1 MGIIQLDLLRGN
13 IIRIIMIAKI
23 ALVSMLAAVAVAAP
37 EPQLPYG
44 LGYAGGAVTAHVPPA
59 CTPSTEEIEIQS
71 CAPRAENVCT
81 TEDVVSEEITYEKRC
96 KEVVNKHCAGVLGH
110 AGLIVKR
117 EAEAEADPQF
127 LAGLPYAHAGVA
139 PYAHAA
145 IAAPIAPVAYAVPEP
160 VVKTIETPCTEVKTE
175 HCVDVPIIKEI
186 VTPVETCHVVTKVDC
201 TPAVHSI
208 PKVTCEAGTTEVT
221 HHVPYA
227 GYAYG
232 K

>member
-1 MGIIQLDLLRGN
+1 M
-13 IIRIIMIAKI
+13 
-23 ALVSMLAAVAVAAP
+23 
-37 EPQLPYG
+37 
-44 LGYAGGAVTAHVPPA
+44 GAVTAHVPPA

-81 TEDVVSEEITYEKRC
+81 TADVASEEITYEKRC

-117 EAEAEADPQF
+117 EAEAEADPHY
-127 LAGLPYAHAGVA
+127 LGAAGLPLAHAGIA

-145 IAAPIAPVAYAVPEP
+145 VAAPLVAPAPVAYAIPEP

-175 HCVDVPIIKEI
+175 HCVDVPIIKPI
-186 VTPVETCHVVTKVDC
+186 VTPVETCHVVTKVEC

-208 PKVTCEAGTTEVT
+208 PKVTCEAGSTEVT
-221 HHVPYA
+221 HHALPA
-227 GYAYG
+227 IAP
-232 K
+232 

>member
-37 EPQLPYG
+37 EPQIPYG
-44 LGYAGGAVTAHVPPA
+44 LGYAGGAVASHVPPA
-59 CTPSTEEIEIQS
+59 CTPSTEEIKIQS
-71 CAPRAENVCT
+71 CAPRAENICST
-81 TEDVVSEEITYEKRC
+81 ADVVSEEITYEKRC
-96 KEVVNKHCAGVLGH
+96 KEVVNKHCAGVVGH

-117 EAEAEADPQF
+117 EAEAEADAQI
-127 LAGLPYAHAGVA
+127 LAGLPLAHGVA

-145 IAAPIAPVAYAVPEP
+145 FAAPAPVAYAVPQA
-160 VVKTIETPCTEVKTE
+160 VTKTIETPCTEVKTE
-175 HCVDVPIIKEI
+175 HCVDVPIIKEV

-208 PKVTCEAGTTEVT
+208 PKVTCEAGTTEVV
-221 HHVPYA
+221 HHVPA
-227 GYAYG
+227 AVGYHHLG
-232 K
+232 